1 MKFFDVIPSELF
13 SPLASPNR
21 VLYADALDVLYSAY
35 RDNLKI
41 REDVFYSMLRS
52 KLEEQLA
59 DATFEGEDIDEEELR
74 DISGRARFLIRK
86 LCSKGWFEKERGDD
100 FEEYITVPGYS
111 SRLLELFHQLRDD
124 SPVRGYSYVFNT
136 YSSLKVANEGG
147 SVYEKMAA
155 VYSAYEN
162 TSELIK
168 LLQMVYHNVKRYFQM
183 QSDMQDVN
191 QVLASHFDDLG
202 QKVIEAYIR
211 PLKIKDSVPKY
222 RVPIQSVLKNWAEDD
237 ALLLAMANA
246 ALQDKRGDTVE
257 NCRSDLLQKIFWVDE
272 RYDNLEHDYLDEI
285 DTQVRRCTR
294 AATQKV
300 ENLMNR
306 DQNVRGNLNVLL
318 TALSR
323 NRRAGDLVDQMQP
336 AFQLYEQSFL
346 SEKSLWFRKR
356 PGKRTKAAPV
366 LIQEPNPDADAIAQA
381 GKLRERETI
390 RPRDDSLAKKV
401 NTENQLA
408 RSYMDYLLGRVVC
421 CETVEQLRNFKTAIT
436 EDGMLYQGYV
446 ARSMQRDRMENAFI
460 GHYAVSLRISRL
472 EEERKRIEVE
482 LHHWK
487 PIRQLLEPEK
497 EPLFTQFFVQNTI
510 AEKQAAHR
518 RCAEI
523 AGEIAKVD
531 AQLSK
536 TDFQWLEEQQAAIK
550 ALSDENLKL
559 NREKDG
565 QNTQVGQF
573 KERIRQLDDE
583 LLPEQHRQLKAMQDR
598 LAEEFPCE
606 YQENVG
612 IPQYQQEFDRLKR
625 AEAVF
630 KKFSSLVEQS
640 AQEQDAAKD
649 KLFAA
654 RREYADRF
662 KFYAFRIEAMDNEEY
677 AAEQRRLE
685 ESELPQYHEKIK
697 TAQESAL
704 EQFQNDFLAKLKSSI
719 DQVQTQVKNLNRA
732 LRHAQF
738 GTDRYQFRVER
749 NPDYAEYYD
758 MIMAPELMEG
768 DVGLFALPFQNKYG
782 QLIEKLFSQ
791 ITMADDEQLNA
802 RKQSELQENIQR
814 YTDFRTYLKFDLETT
829 DQNGTKQLL
838 SQTLNTKSGGETQT
852 PFYIAVLAS
861 FAQLYR
867 VNDTSVFGNTVRLVV
882 FDEAFNKMDS
892 ERIVESVRLLR
903 KMGLQAIICTPPDK
917 VADIMPIADC
927 TLLVNKNKYQMHIL
941 TFGKEI
947 AQ

>member
-124 SPVRGYSYVFNT
+124 SSVRGYSYVFNT

-168 LLQMVYHNVKRYFQM
+168 LLQMVYHNVKRYFRM

-685 ESELPQYHEKIK
+685 ESELPQYHEKIE
-697 TAQESAL
+697 TAQESTL

-927 TLLVNKNKYQMHIL
+927 TLLVNKDKYQMHIL

>member
-74 DISGRARFLIRK
+74 DIFGRARFLIRK

-147 SVYEKMAA
+147 NVYEKMAA

-168 LLQMVYHNVKRYFQM
+168 LLQMVYHNVKRYFRM

-381 GKLRERETI
+381 GKL
-390 RPRDDSLAKKV
+390 L
-401 NTENQLA
+401 
-408 RSYMDYLLGRVVC
+408 RSEYGRAAIAAYVRGWLG
-421 CETVEQLRNFKTAIT
+421 
-436 EDGMLYQGYV
+436 D
-446 ARSMQRDRMENAFI
+446 
-460 GHYAVSLRISRL
+460 
-472 EEERKRIEVE
+472 
-482 LHHWK
+482 
-487 PIRQLLEPEK
+487 
-497 EPLFTQFFVQNTI
+497 
-510 AEKQAAHR
+510 
-518 RCAEI
+518 AEI
-523 AGEIAKVD
+523 REFKDLEIQDDKAYIMSLLAVLTSQD
-531 AQLSK
+531 PSAQYQIK
-536 TDFQWLEEQQAAIK
+536 ELEGTF
-550 ALSDENLKL
+550 S
-559 NREKDG
+559 
-565 QNTQVGQF
+565 
-573 KERIRQLDDE
+573 
-583 LLPEQHRQLKAMQDR
+583 
-598 LAEEFPCE
+598 E
-606 YQENVG
+606 YG
-612 IPQYQQEFDRLKR
+612 YSIPQMQIRRKEKKR
-625 AEAVF
+625 
-630 KKFSSLVEQS
+630 
-640 AQEQDAAKD
+640 
-649 KLFAA
+649 
-654 RREYADRF
+654 
-662 KFYAFRIEAMDNEEY
+662 
-677 AAEQRRLE
+677 
-685 ESELPQYHEKIK
+685 
-697 TAQESAL
+697 
-704 EQFQNDFLAKLKSSI
+704 
-719 DQVQTQVKNLNRA
+719 
-732 LRHAQF
+732 
-738 GTDRYQFRVER
+738 
-749 NPDYAEYYD
+749 
-758 MIMAPELMEG
+758 
-768 DVGLFALPFQNKYG
+768 
-782 QLIEKLFSQ
+782 
-791 ITMADDEQLNA
+791 
-802 RKQSELQENIQR
+802 
-814 YTDFRTYLKFDLETT
+814 
-829 DQNGTKQLL
+829 
-838 SQTLNTKSGGETQT
+838 
-852 PFYIAVLAS
+852 
-861 FAQLYR
+861 
-867 VNDTSVFGNTVRLVV
+867 
-882 FDEAFNKMDS
+882 
-892 ERIVESVRLLR
+892 
-903 KMGLQAIICTPPDK
+903 
-917 VADIMPIADC
+917 
-927 TLLVNKNKYQMHIL
+927 
-941 TFGKEI
+941 
-947 AQ
+947 